1 MAEWLECIPWDGMEK
16 SLPLGGKLKVP
27 GLTPEK
33 LVRAWVILDAEAEE
47 GFRQIKTADL
57 KPDDIII
64 GAEMSKPALARLA
77 ASYGPDFVQIKEANG
92 VLLSWQEWQEKYGT
106 DGLALWAVRNKR
118 FGDNAPSKI
127 GGN

>member
-33 LVRAWVILDAEAEE
+33 LVRAWVVLDAEAEE
-47 GFRQIKTADL
+47 GFRQVKTADL

-92 VLLSWQEWQEKYGT
+92 VLLSWQEWQAKYGT
-106 DGLALWAVRNKR
+106 DGLALWAIRDRRLGKST
-118 FGDNAPSKI
+118 FHI
-127 GGN
+127 GR

>member
-1 MAEWLECIPWDGMEK
+1 MAEWLECVPWDGMEK

-33 LVRAWVILDAEAEE
+33 LVRAWVVLDAEAEE
-47 GFRQIKTADL
+47 GCRQVKTADL

-92 VLLSWQEWQEKYGT
+92 VLLSWQEWQAKYGT
-106 DGLALWAVRNKR
+106 DGLALWAIRDKR
-118 FGDNAPSKI
+118 FGDNTPFKI